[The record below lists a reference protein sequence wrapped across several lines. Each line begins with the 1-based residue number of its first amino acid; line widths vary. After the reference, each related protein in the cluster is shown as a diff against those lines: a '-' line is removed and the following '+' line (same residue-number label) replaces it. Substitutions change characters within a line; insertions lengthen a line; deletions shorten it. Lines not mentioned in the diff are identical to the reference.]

1 MKAGDFL
8 NKMASKIEKQNDP
21 GIIDLLSRAD
31 MQQIDIPDEL
41 ANAMVSELMSL
52 SGAKNNSS
60 IKSHFI
66 AEALNGVD
74 TELVNTV
81 NELGIDAEIFKD
93 KKNTYDKIR
102 ILREKIKELQE
113 QKGDAK
119 GKEKAELQKQI
130 NDLNDKLGKTI
141 ESHKA
146 EIGKLTQQYD
156 DKMME
161 HLMFSSL
168 QDKDYANR
176 DMPKD
181 VQVKLAKL
189 LLTETLAKRGAKP
202 VNDNG
207 VLKLKRA
214 DDTGLEFFDEN
225 HKPVAYEDFVAKTLT
240 DNKLLAVSDPTKGNN
255 PLRTPFTVEPI
266 KGDGEVNQ
274 KIIDSITAAMIPES

>member
-1 MKAGDFL
+1 MKFGDFL
-8 NKMASKIEKQNDP
+8 NKMASKTGRQNDP

-31 MQQIDIPDEL
+31 MQQIDIPDEI
-41 ANAMVSELMSL
+41 ANAMISELMSL
-52 SGAKNNSS
+52 EGAKNNPSV
-60 IKSHFI
+60 KSHHI

-74 TELVNTV
+74 AELVNTV
-81 NELGIDAEIFKD
+81 NELGIDSEIFKD

-130 NDLNDKLGKTI
+130 NDLNEKIGKTI
-141 ESHKA
+141 DGHKA
-146 EIGKLTQQYD
+146 EIGKLTQQYED
-156 DKMME
+156 RMME

-168 QDKDYANR
+168 QDKDYANK

-189 LLTETLAKRGAKP
+189 LLTETLTKHGAKP
-202 VNDNG
+202 VNENG

-225 HKPVAYEDFVAKTLT
+225 HKPVAYEDFVAKTLA
-240 DNKLLAVSDPTKGNN
+240 DNKLLAVSDPAKGNN
-255 PLRTPFTVEPI
+255 PPKPPFTAEQI
-266 KGDGEVNQ
+266 KTGGGEVNQ
-274 KIIDSITAAMIPES
+274 QIVDSVMAAMIS